1 MAVAPR
7 VFVSYSHDSP
17 SHKQWVATL
26 ASRLR
31 TSGIDAVLDQW
42 DLNLGDDVTQ
52 FMEAGVSGSD
62 RVLVVC
68 TDEYVRK
75 ADAGKGGVGY
85 ERLIVTAELVQNIGT
100 NKFIPIIRNADPKNK
115 TPRFLGTRL
124 YIDFSDDSQFD
135 GKLDELIRELHKAPA
150 LTKPALGQNPYA
162 VTPSGEEAQT
172 PSIRA
177 LEIGEQLEDPE
188 AVYALAVNLARNND
202 LYGWRQLIKRIRRPI
217 SGGLFEW
224 RRRYE
229 RDPPTSV
236 EDLQAAA
243 DVAVGMVA
251 PLLVV
256 ALAGVESGRAEFA
269 DQRSLLDE
277 VYEIDGWNM
286 GGLTTLVDLPYFLA
300 YLYQALHGSICLYT
314 GQLELA
320 LAFADMQIREKYQGE
335 HQSIWQTTRII
346 GWPET
351 LSGSCITAWEFLT
364 TAPNRWPW
372 LVEIFGSER
381 DFRISLSAY
390 YMALNMYE
398 LSTDIAANGAESF
411 EKGPV
416 SSELVILYVPVN
428 YLNEPSEI
436 QRRAVTLVIGN
447 CKTVNA
453 LWERKGVNRS
463 DVERIWTNWT
473 QTCKAVAARY
483 KGALFFPGYGRAPQE
498 DFFKLL
504 GTV

>member
-1 MAVAPR
+1 MASAPR

-17 SHKQWVATL
+17 AHKQWVASL
-26 ASRLR
+26 SSRLR
-31 TSGIDAVLDQW
+31 ASGIDALLDQW

-52 FMEAGVSGSD
+52 FMEAGVSSSD

-100 NKFIPIIRNADPKNK
+100 NKFIPIIRNADHKHK

-124 YIDFSDDSQFD
+124 YTDFSDDSQFD
-135 GKLDELIRELHKAPA
+135 EKCDELIRELHKAPA
-150 LTKPALGQNPYA
+150 LTKPALGQNPFA
-162 VTPSGEEAQT
+162 VTPSGEESQS
-172 PSIRA
+172 PINPPI
-177 LEIGEQLEDPE
+177 EIGDQLEDPV
-188 AVYALAVNLARNND
+188 AVYDLAVSLARNND
-202 LYGWRQLIKRIRRPI
+202 LSGWRQLIKRIRRPV
-217 SGGLFEW
+217 SSNLFEW

-229 RDPPTSV
+229 SDSLRSV

-243 DVAVGMVA
+243 DVAVRMIA

-269 DQRSLLDE
+269 DQRALLDE
-277 VYEIDGWNM
+277 VYEIDGWNL
-286 GGLTTLVDLPYFLA
+286 GGLTMLVDLPYFLA
-300 YLYQALHGSICLYT
+300 YVYQALHGSICLYT
-314 GQLELA
+314 GQVELA
-320 LAFADMQIREKYQGE
+320 LDFADMQIREKYDGE
-335 HQSIWQTTRII
+335 HQSIWRTMKII

-351 LSGSCITAWEFLT
+351 LSGNCVTSWEFLT

-372 LVEIFGSER
+372 LIEIFGSER

-390 YMALNMYE
+390 YMALNVYE
-398 LSTDIAANGAESF
+398 LSTDVAANGAKAF
-411 EKGPV
+411 ENGPV
-416 SSELVILYVPVN
+416 SSEQIFLYVPVN
-428 YLNEPSEI
+428 YLNETSEI
-436 QRRAVTLVIGN
+436 QRRAVTLLIGN
-447 CKTVNA
+447 RRAVNM
-453 LWERKGVNRS
+453 LWERNGVSRL
-463 DVERIWTNWT
+463 DLERIWTNWM

-483 KGALFFPGYGRAPQE
+483 KGPYFFAGYGRVAQE

-504 GTV
+504 GTP